1 MFISARVELIRSCCC
16 EKNRNATEAKKYYQT
31 DGFFFLA
38 SDGRWWNSVGWRIGF
53 LFFFCLSA
61 KETLKSEFD
70 QRIGP
75 VSERSHR
82 STPHPEKQRIA
93 RFRRKKNAHTHACNL
108 NGYSPATLTDRSFPH
123 WPSVGLV
130 VCVFFSVQI
139 RICETPRTSFFTRFF
154 ACGMGRAG
162 AIFGADPTHWR
173 ERERERERMR
183 ERGGAT
189 AIESLGHW
197 HSVRGLFLCLFFV
210 DFAARSGPV
219 FAGAAVVGRG
229 SVCFGT
235 RSCRGWQEIKKRTV
249 KNYV

>member
-1 MFISARVELIRSCCC
+1 MELCR
-16 EKNRNATEAKKYYQT
+16 
-31 DGFFFLA
+31 LA
-38 SDGRWWNSVGWRIGF
+38 DRLLV
-53 LFFFCLSA
+53 FFCLSA

-93 RFRRKKNAHTHACNL
+93 RFRRKKHTHTHACNL

>member
-1 MFISARVELIRSCCC
+1 MSFFVLAPPLSSSALSLSLTLSIFPFFFSFWLDMFISARVELIRSCCC

-108 NGYSPATLTDRSFPH
+108 NGDSPATLTDRSFPH

-130 VCVFFSVQI
+130 VCVFFFYSN
-139 RICETPRTSFFTRFF
+139 SN
-154 ACGMGRAG
+154 
-162 AIFGADPTHWR
+162 
-173 ERERERERMR
+173 
-183 ERGGAT
+183 
-189 AIESLGHW
+189 L
-197 HSVRGLFLCLFFV
+197 
-210 DFAARSGPV
+210 
-219 FAGAAVVGRG
+219 
-229 SVCFGT
+229 
-235 RSCRGWQEIKKRTV
+235 
-249 KNYV
+249 